1 MQEYISGLPEE
12 KQFKT
17 MQRLKKARGTTDMP
31 KPDDAAPKIAEA
43 INKIKGE
50 SSGGF
55 FDVRKI

>member
-1 MQEYISGLPEE
+1 
-12 KQFKT
+12 
-17 MQRLKKARGTTDMP
+17 MP